1 MGDGGSSVDGLHV
14 RCESDDLSRWV
25 FTSRAIMFKVHMWS
39 SNLYLKRLFI
49 HFILKN
55 FIDPCLN
62 IIGQSQ
68 PWHWLS
74 PLHPD
79 HVASVT
85 VSYDDFIQHIRE
97 KRLISHI
104 RKNINNRSLQCCNST
119 HVHLLLITHNNS
131 NMWRPRVA
139 NSRTTEN
146 GRLGINLASLMA
158 SLWAWNILTLFMLD
172 CQYFT
177 YPPWSA
183 VSIHMSLWDQVM
195 ARTGLSWACRGQRTC
210 WNHSGPSRWQN
221 ADIITSTS
229 DIVLISLP

>member
-1 MGDGGSSVDGLHV
+1 MGDVGSSVDGLHV
-14 RCESDDLSRWV
+14 RRESDDLSRWV
-25 FTSRAIMFKVHMWS
+25 FTSRAVIFKVHMWS

-49 HFILKN
+49 HFILK
-55 FIDPCLN
+55 LYW
-62 IIGQSQ
+62 SLLKLYWSESA
-68 PWHWLS
+68 WHWLS

-85 VSYDDFIQHIRE
+85 VSDDDFIQHIRE

-131 NMWRPRVA
+131 NMWHPHVA

-177 YPPWSA
+177 
-183 VSIHMSLWDQVM
+183 
-195 ARTGLSWACRGQRTC
+195 
-210 WNHSGPSRWQN
+210 
-221 ADIITSTS
+221 
-229 DIVLISLP
+229 